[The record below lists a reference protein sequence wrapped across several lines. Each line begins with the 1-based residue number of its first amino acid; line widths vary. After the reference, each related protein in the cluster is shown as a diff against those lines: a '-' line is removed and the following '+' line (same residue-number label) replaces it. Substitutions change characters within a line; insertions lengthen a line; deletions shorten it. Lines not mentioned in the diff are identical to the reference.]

1 MAIVTAFSD
10 FGAQENKIYHCL
22 HVFPFCLPWSG
33 GTRGMIFIFLMLS
46 FKPAFSFPSFILSR
60 SSLVSLQFSS
70 VQSLSRVQLYDPMD
84 CSMLGLPVHH
94 QLLELTLTHVHWVS
108 DAIQRSHPLLSPS
121 PPTFN
126 LYQHQG
132 LFQWVS
138 SSHQMAK
145 ILEFQLQHQS
155 FQWTLRTDLL

>member
-1 MAIVTAFSD
+1 MAIVTTFSD

-22 HVFPFCLPWSG
+22 HVFPFCLPWSD

-46 FKPAFSFPSFILSR
+46 FKPAFSFSSFILSR

-94 QLLELTLTHVHWVS
+94 QLLELTQTYVHWVD
-108 DAIQRSHPLLSPS
+108 DAIQPSHSLSAPS

-126 LYQHQG
+126 LPQHQG

-138 SSHQMAK
+138 SSHQVAK
-145 ILEFQLQHQS
+145 VLEFHLQHPS
-155 FQWTLRTDLL
+155 FQWIVRTDFL